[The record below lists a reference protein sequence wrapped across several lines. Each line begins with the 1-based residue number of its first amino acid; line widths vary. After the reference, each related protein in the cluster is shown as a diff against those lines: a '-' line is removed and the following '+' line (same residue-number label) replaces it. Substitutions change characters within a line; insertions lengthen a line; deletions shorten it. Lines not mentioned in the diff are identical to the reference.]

1 MAQKSL
7 RTSLDYTNKFP
18 GSDVVIII
26 QGQKIHAVSAVLS
39 IASPNFTDLLRRH
52 GKTIDFSDVGAA
64 IDYDAFCE
72 LMAIIHPSGGM
83 TLQVNGKAATT
94 MI

>member
-1 MAQKSL
+1 MAQKLL

-72 LMAIIHPSGGM
+72 LMAMSSTRPPPLGK
-83 TLQVNGKAATT
+83 VNWLVQLWF
-94 MI
+94 